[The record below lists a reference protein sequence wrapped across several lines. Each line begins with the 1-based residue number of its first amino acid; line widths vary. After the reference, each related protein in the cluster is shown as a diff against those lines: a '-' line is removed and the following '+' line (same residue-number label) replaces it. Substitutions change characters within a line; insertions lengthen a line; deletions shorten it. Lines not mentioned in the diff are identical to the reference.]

1 MKQKLWL
8 ETRLFLIGS
17 IGYSLLEIL
26 WRGFTHWT
34 MAVTGGFC
42 FSALYFL
49 NQRYESAPLWRK
61 CLNGSLLITAAE
73 LVVGCIVNLGL
84 HWQVWDYSKMPLNLW
99 GQICLPYT
107 GLWFLLSM
115 PICFLT
121 RFIRMQVEGKAFTK
135 GKVLSK

>member
-17 IGYSLLEIL
+17 IGYSLIELL

-34 MAVTGGFC
+34 MAVTGGIC

-49 NQRYESAPLWRK
+49 NCRYESAPLWRK

-73 LVVGCIVNLGL
+73 LIVGCIVNLGL
-84 HWQVWDYSKMPLNLW
+84 HWQVWDYSQMPLNLW
-99 GQICLPYT
+99 GQICLPYS

-115 PICFLT
+115 PVCYLT
-121 RFIRMQVEGKAFTK
+121 RMIRSRIEGKPFTT